1 MKLIE
6 MDDRIALHAQQ
17 QVPLVA
23 VHPFCT
29 GVIQSFARV
38 FHAFSITVSTGIS
51 TYRHS
56 LPLLPWSLVRT
67 HFIGTA

>member
-6 MDDRIALHAQQ
+6 TDDRIALHAQQ

-38 FHAFSITVSTGIS
+38 FSCFF
-51 TYRHS
+51 YHS
-56 LPLLPWSLVRT
+56 
-67 HFIGTA
+67 FN

>member
-6 MDDRIALHAQQ
+6 TDDRIALHAQQ

-23 VHPFCT
+23 VHPFCI

-38 FHAFSITVSTGIS
+38 FPNTVSTDIS

-56 LPLLPWSLVRT
+56 
-67 HFIGTA
+67 